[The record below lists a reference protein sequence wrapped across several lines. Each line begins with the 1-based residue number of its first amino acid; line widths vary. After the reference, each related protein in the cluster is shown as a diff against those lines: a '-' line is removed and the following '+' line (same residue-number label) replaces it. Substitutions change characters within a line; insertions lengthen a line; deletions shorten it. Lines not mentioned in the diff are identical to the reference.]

1 MEICRKWRE
10 KAFELTERLA
20 IVNQNYNNLVNEVK
34 QNSSVLFA
42 EKQKVNELLKQKD
55 EDIENIQIEISTL
68 DSVISQHKKSLQDL
82 TQVLETGNKFLL
94 PVIETNA
101 KHYEKLSQL
110 ITTDEILKKFD
121 EKIDLNKIS
130 QMKHLVDLLTIIS
143 KRKKELSNKKKVVDQ
158 RSDYISTLEELQK
171 LQNDKYR
178 LGLQW
183 SAIEKEIQ
191 EDKEEQERLEEL
203 KQEYTNLLQK
213 DKAEISEKQNSLAP
227 IYEES
232 KEKRDDALTKQ
243 RELERRVNEAQKRF
257 EETRQ
262 NKQEQ
267 IDELSKH
274 VAEQKV
280 EIAQLKDKI
289 EQAKA
294 EISKFVDEGIQS
306 DPPKSAIFPSLN
318 IEKDLFDLPNKI
330 VSSYADS
337 QAQTQSQAIPIMQQ
351 IQMPQITIPQQPL
364 SSTGADDN
372 SHYKSCLDQINFL
385 LQQAQN
391 LSVDQDFENKNQ
403 K

>member
-20 IVNQNYNNLVNEVK
+20 LVNQNYNNLVNEVK
-34 QNSSVLFA
+34 QNSSIINS
-42 EKQKVNELLKQKD
+42 EKQKLNQLIKEKD

-68 DSVISQHKKSLQDL
+68 DSVISQHNKSLQDL

-94 PVIETNA
+94 PLIENNA
-101 KHYEKLSQL
+101 KHFEKLSQM
-110 ITTDEILKKFD
+110 ITTEEIMKRFD

-130 QMKHLVDLLTIIS
+130 QMKHLIDLLTIIS
-143 KRKKELSNKKKVVDQ
+143 KRKEELKNKKKTVDQ
-158 RSDYISTLEELQK
+158 RSEYISTLEELQK
-171 LQNDKYR
+171 LQNEKYR

-183 SAIEKEIQ
+183 SAIQKEIQ
-191 EDKEEQERLEEL
+191 EDNEEQNRLEEL

-213 DKAEISEKQNSLAP
+213 DKGEISEKQNNLAP
-227 IYEES
+227 LYEAA
-232 KEKRDDALTKQ
+232 KEKRDEALLKQ
-243 RELERRVNEAQKRF
+243 RELERKVNEAQKRF

-274 VAEQKV
+274 VAEQKT
-280 EIAQLKDKI
+280 EIAQLKDQI
-289 EQAKA
+289 EKAKA
-294 EISKFVDEGIQS
+294 EMSKFVDEGIQS
-306 DPPKSAIFPSLN
+306 EPPKSSIFPSLA
-318 IEKDLFDLPNKI
+318 IDKDLFDLPKQI
-330 VSSYADS
+330 VPNYSDS

-351 IQMPQITIPQQPL
+351 IQMPQISIPQQPL
-364 SSTGADDN
+364 SSTGMDDN
-372 SHYKSCLDQINFL
+372 THYKSCLDQINFL

-391 LSVDQDFENKNQ
+391 LSVDQDFENKNP